1 MLKFLNKEKMVKK
14 YLFGILFSI
23 VFFAGTSFAQEG
35 NPLTSN
41 STNFTIQSP
50 PRNIYLD
57 NNITRAGDG
66 SIENPY
72 GAFSEI
78 NWSSG
83 GANSIK
89 DWVTAGEDVFV
100 NLKKGSLWREQ
111 LKIQVSGTASHPI
124 TIQAYGT
131 GADPIINGG
140 ADEVTWPDVNAVL
153 IRASYVTL
161 DGLEV
166 TKSVKSNIVISG
178 DISPTSNI
186 IVKNCTSSYSEGL
199 AGIGISG
206 SGSVELNK
214 VSDILIIGNHVH
226 NNAQHGIGMFRNA
239 EDVIVSRNITHH
251 NGWGGVDTATGGH
264 GITAWG
270 ADWELAPSKL
280 IWEYNI
286 SYDNYVES
294 SLGLEGNGLQFDGNT
309 YNSVM
314 RYNIS
319 YNNEGSGFVDNGAK
333 TSVNTLH
340 NNIAF
345 NNVIDGIVATP
356 DRSSIIYNN
365 TLYGNTNNITVSNNN
380 VVVKN
385 NICSEATET
394 EINVTTNAYPYT
406 GVDIDYNL
414 IYHPDGGTP
423 NFMIWG
429 GVAKNWTA
437 WVTASGATNS
447 TNDNPDFTDKTIG
460 DFTLLPASPAIGAG
474 LEITDYST
482 KLDPDSV
489 WTNSVST
496 AEDNTTIGAYTFI
509 SAPPTKLLHQSIMLD
524 RPIEVPTSWVIRGM

>member
-1 MLKFLNKEKMVKK
+1 MLLFLNKEKIVKK
-14 YLFGILFSI
+14 YLYGILFSI
-23 VFFAGTSFAQEG
+23 VFFAGASFAQAG
-35 NPLTSN
+35 DPLTSGG
-41 STNFTIQSP
+41 TNFTIQSA

-89 DWVTAGEDVFV
+89 DWVTAGEDVVV

-111 LKIQVSGTASHPI
+111 LQIRASGTASHPI

-140 ADEVTWPDVNAVL
+140 ADLPTPPTYHPVL
-153 IRASYVTL
+153 IKGYSYITL

-166 TKSVKSNIVISG
+166 TKGVKSNIVISAWG
-178 DISPTSNI
+178 TQTSNI
-186 IVKNCTSSYSEGL
+186 TVQNCTSSYSEGV
-199 AGIGISG
+199 AGIDLYGDP
-206 SGSVELNK
+206 SVELNK
-214 VSDILIIGNHVH
+214 VSDCLIIGNYAH
-226 NNAQHGIGMFRNA
+226 NNKQHGIGMFRNA
-239 EDVIVSRNITHH
+239 ENIIVSRNITHH
-251 NGWGGVDTATGGH
+251 NGWGGTNASTGGH
-264 GITAWG
+264 GITAWA
-270 ADWELAPSKL
+270 ADGDFAPNNL

-286 SYDNYVES
+286 SYDNYVET

-365 TLYGNTNNITVSNNN
+365 TLHGNTNNITVSNNN
-380 VVVKN
+380 VVVKK

-429 GVAKNWTA
+429 GVAKNWA
-437 WVTASGATNS
+437 DWVTASGATNS

-474 LEITDYST
+474 L
-482 KLDPDSV
+482 
-489 WTNSVST
+489 
-496 AEDNTTIGAYTFI
+496 
-509 SAPPTKLLHQSIMLD
+509 
-524 RPIEVPTSWVIRGM
+524 